1 MNTRSQQQQA
11 HNISTVIFV
20 HNPEND
26 FGSALNVLFEL
37 TRNLDEL
44 KLKKNDVVIA
54 LNKVDIRGKTKDI
67 IVTEDV
73 ERPQHR
79 KLLAKNRDQLCI
91 WDVLKHP
98 YDATFKRSPNLQYEP
113 SRVYG

>member
-44 KLKKNDVVIA
+44 KLKK
-54 LNKVDIRGKTKDI
+54 K
-67 IVTEDV
+67 
-73 ERPQHR
+73 
-79 KLLAKNRDQLCI
+79 
-91 WDVLKHP
+91 
-98 YDATFKRSPNLQYEP
+98 
-113 SRVYG
+113 